1 MGLALELK
9 QEIDKVIQ
17 LKLIAE
23 SNIIFSEIWKHWNKL
38 LFKYKC
44 KELNKIY
51 STVSKFS
58 IEYYII

>member
-1 MGLALELK
+1 MGAALELK

-23 SNIIFSEIWKHWNKL
+23 SNIMFSEMWKHWNKL
-38 LFKYKC
+38 FFKNKW

-58 IEYYII
+58 IEYYIL

>member
-23 SNIIFSEIWKHWNKL
+23 SNIIFSEI
-38 LFKYKC
+38 
-44 KELNKIY
+44 
-51 STVSKFS
+51 
-58 IEYYII
+58 